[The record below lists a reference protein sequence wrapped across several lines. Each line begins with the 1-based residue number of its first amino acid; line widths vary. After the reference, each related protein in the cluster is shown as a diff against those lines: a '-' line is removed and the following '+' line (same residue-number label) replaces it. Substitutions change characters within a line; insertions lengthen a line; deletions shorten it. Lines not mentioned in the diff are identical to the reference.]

1 MGFSS
6 ALQGRAAHD
15 ALLNRQEAELKL
27 LETMKRCL
35 AQKAKCDREY
45 AVSLA
50 AVTQQ
55 GLKIDRTDDLQGSHI
70 MRAWRGFMEELEHTA
85 KQIRSNA
92 EQLETVCHEKLA
104 SLYQEKRRVRKQ
116 YQEEHTKI
124 ATQFSHLTED
134 VARKK
139 SEYQKHLDY
148 YKLLRGRFEEHIKSG
163 RSGRKLDDVIDKY
176 QKACRKLHQAH
187 NEYVLLISEA
197 VEVEKDFRTTLLPG
211 LLEHQQTLQEGFI
224 QAWSNLLSE
233 IAKLS
238 DTTSEK
244 YVEIQRRIDTSIS
257 SINSTE
263 EYREFTDKHKTSPTT
278 PVVFQFDESLVE
290 DSLGKLQAN
299 TLTVDNLTVDWL
311 RGRQVELEG
320 TIKDLQERQAKLLA
334 EPNGT
339 GTLATS
345 SSPAS
350 SSPVSTPGTKPST
363 PILNGTGNSNG
374 ASGKDSQ
381 QIAANKSSKELNNL
395 RCQERQTMKLVEMIR
410 TALNEVGCEE
420 LPSGCDDIAVEHLIE
435 NKKSVSQDLSLDSQH
450 NNPSQ
455 AGGFFTLRTG
465 NGGSGGGGGGGG
477 GGGVMSMLIDQ
488 LRRKSG
494 PPGAATSGGTGGKA
508 APRSVGTT
516 PAQTPKPGHRATA
529 ASTVNSVSS
538 PATITCE
545 RVQASLDGF
554 PPHATNHYQQQQQEQ
569 PQLRPLAPCSSASLY
584 AELRSV
590 NPEIDDEQSFPY
602 PENRISNVYVDME
615 AYLGMRELSPDENSS
630 EHACASYTNINSD
643 HLPSLRHEQS
653 STAHNS
659 QSSPM
664 GDLPNSRTPML
675 GDDDGERRKY
685 RRLRTMGDRIDDED
699 DDADTAEELNDSKN
713 NLLREESY
721 DGGDQLDEGPTESET
736 KYLTMRKRSSPRAD
750 TTTRWKSSIE
760 QHLDVI
766 DALNI
771 KLDEH
776 QRLSARL
783 SEDYEYIRV
792 QTLRR
797 EAELIAAAAAATAAS
812 STSSTA
818 VPQRAAAGGT
828 PFEKANSFREK
839 IKRRIRGAKSSQLSE
854 PVEPETP
861 DKVANVVESFSGRL
875 RTRIASQ
882 RQFRL
887 MKETDSASPS
897 TDRGSITTNG
907 GASNSA
913 GGRQKKKKR
922 KSSKAHRA
930 FKQQQQQQQQ
940 RSGLKRDTES
950 EQEVYDQPQ
959 QLLHPA
965 NTFSEDELLVD
976 EPPRVGSPEQMVKP
990 SGQKFSQT
998 VRATWREL
1006 LHSTN
1011 KVKDSSINLTNQQQ
1025 QHDRMEEKLDLIPN
1039 QDRPGLLAIRF
1050 TFSDTETPEH
1060 HGSRQLDATSS
1071 TTGEGGEYCVPLL
1084 LSQSSDD
1091 TKAPQILSSGD
1102 SSHPAGSNSTTSKLA
1117 MNLKIN
1123 LKERLTKLVHK
1134 RALMMGG
1141 GGTVPGKSNLLPLHQ
1156 PSGEICRS
1164 CSKRIVRPGTI
1175 HPSQTVLDFV
1185 KEFPGLDI
1193 CNGGHDEDD
1202 ENDDCDGDGDNKKAD
1217 TARPG
1222 RATESEMI
1230 NLEYEDIDV
1239 ITIKSHKLTDHCEG
1253 GDDDNDDDGM
1263 TLSTNRPLH
1272 EEEWFH
1278 GVLPREEVVRLLRNE
1293 GDFLVRETTRNDE
1306 SQTVL
1311 SVCWNGHKHFIVQT
1325 TAEGHY
1331 RFEGPAFPSIQEL
1344 IVHQYQSELP
1354 VTGRSGAVLRKPVL
1368 RERWELSNDDVILLD
1383 KIGRGNFGDVYK
1395 AKLKS
1400 SKNTLV
1406 AVKTCRMTL
1415 PEEQKR
1421 KFLQEGRILKQYD
1434 HPNIVKLIG
1443 ICVQKQP
1450 IMIVME
1456 LVAGGSLLMF
1466 LRKNATTLGQRQ
1478 MMGMCRDAA
1487 AGMRY
1492 LESKNCIHRDL
1503 AARNCLIGS
1512 ENIVK
1517 ISDFGMSRE
1526 EEEYI
1531 VSGGM
1536 KQIPIK
1542 WTAPEA
1548 LNFGKYTSL
1557 CDVWSYGILVWEI
1570 FSRGDTPYSGMSNS
1584 MARERIDEGY
1594 RMPSPEGAPP
1604 EMYRLMLKCWSYEPE
1619 SRPHFDEIYT
1629 VVDALILCT
1638 KD

>member
-35 AQKAKCDREY
+35 VQKAKCDREY

-55 GLKIDRTDDLQGSHI
+55 GLKIDRSDDLQGSHI
-70 MRAWRGFMEELEHTA
+70 MRAWRSFMEELEHTA
-85 KQIRSNA
+85 KQIRTNA

-197 VEVEKDFRTTLLPG
+197 VEVEKDFRTILLPG
-211 LLEHQQTLQEGFI
+211 LLEHQQSLQEGFI
-224 QAWSNLLSE
+224 QAWSNLLQE

-238 DTTSEK
+238 DMTSEK
-244 YVEIQRRIDTSIS
+244 FVDIQQRIESSIAG
-257 SINSTE
+257 INSTE
-263 EYREFTDKHKTSPTT
+263 EYREFTEKHKTSPTA
-278 PVVFQFDESLVE
+278 PVIFQFDESLVE

-311 RGRQVELEG
+311 RGRQTELES
-320 TIKDLQERQAKLLA
+320 TIKDLQERQNKLCS
-334 EPNGT
+334 ETNGT
-339 GTLATS
+339 NG
-345 SSPAS
+345 SSPAV
-350 SSPVSTPGTKPST
+350 SPVSTPGTKPST
-363 PILNGTGNSNG
+363 PILNGSNSNG
-374 ASGKDSQ
+374 VLGKDQ
-381 QIAANKSSKELNNL
+381 TANKSSKELNTL
-395 RCQERQTMKLVEMIR
+395 RCQERQTLKLVDLIR
-410 TALNEVGCEE
+410 SALNEVGCEE
-420 LPSGCDDIAVEHLIE
+420 LPSGCDDLSVEHLIE
-435 NKKSVSQDLSLDSQH
+435 NKKSVSQDLS
-450 NNPSQ
+450 
-455 AGGFFTLRTG
+455 
-465 NGGSGGGGGGGG
+465 
-477 GGGVMSMLIDQ
+477 
-488 LRRKSG
+488 
-494 PPGAATSGGTGGKA
+494 
-508 APRSVGTT
+508 
-516 PAQTPKPGHRATA
+516 
-529 ASTVNSVSS
+529 
-538 PATITCE
+538 
-545 RVQASLDGF
+545 
-554 PPHATNHYQQQQQEQ
+554 
-569 PQLRPLAPCSSASLY
+569 
-584 AELRSV
+584 
-590 NPEIDDEQSFPY
+590 
-602 PENRISNVYVDME
+602 
-615 AYLGMRELSPDENSS
+615 
-630 EHACASYTNINSD
+630 
-643 HLPSLRHEQS
+643 
-653 STAHNS
+653 
-659 QSSPM
+659 
-664 GDLPNSRTPML
+664 
-675 GDDDGERRKY
+675 
-685 RRLRTMGDRIDDED
+685 
-699 DDADTAEELNDSKN
+699 
-713 NLLREESY
+713 
-721 DGGDQLDEGPTESET
+721 
-736 KYLTMRKRSSPRAD
+736 
-750 TTTRWKSSIE
+750 
-760 QHLDVI
+760 
-766 DALNI
+766 
-771 KLDEH
+771 
-776 QRLSARL
+776 
-783 SEDYEYIRV
+783 
-792 QTLRR
+792 
-797 EAELIAAAAAATAAS
+797 
-812 STSSTA
+812 
-818 VPQRAAAGGT
+818 
-828 PFEKANSFREK
+828 
-839 IKRRIRGAKSSQLSE
+839 
-854 PVEPETP
+854 
-861 DKVANVVESFSGRL
+861 
-875 RTRIASQ
+875 
-882 RQFRL
+882 
-887 MKETDSASPS
+887 
-897 TDRGSITTNG
+897 
-907 GASNSA
+907 
-913 GGRQKKKKR
+913 
-922 KSSKAHRA
+922 
-930 FKQQQQQQQQ
+930 
-940 RSGLKRDTES
+940 
-950 EQEVYDQPQ
+950 
-959 QLLHPA
+959 
-965 NTFSEDELLVD
+965 
-976 EPPRVGSPEQMVKP
+976 
-990 SGQKFSQT
+990 
-998 VRATWREL
+998 
-1006 LHSTN
+1006 
-1011 KVKDSSINLTNQQQ
+1011 
-1025 QHDRMEEKLDLIPN
+1025 
-1039 QDRPGLLAIRF
+1039 
-1050 TFSDTETPEH
+1050 
-1060 HGSRQLDATSS
+1060 
-1071 TTGEGGEYCVPLL
+1071 
-1084 LSQSSDD
+1084 
-1091 TKAPQILSSGD
+1091 
-1102 SSHPAGSNSTTSKLA
+1102 
-1117 MNLKIN
+1117 
-1123 LKERLTKLVHK
+1123 
-1134 RALMMGG
+1134 
-1141 GGTVPGKSNLLPLHQ
+1141 
-1156 PSGEICRS
+1156 
-1164 CSKRIVRPGTI
+1164 
-1175 HPSQTVLDFV
+1175 
-1185 KEFPGLDI
+1185 
-1193 CNGGHDEDD
+1193 
-1202 ENDDCDGDGDNKKAD
+1202 
-1217 TARPG
+1217 
-1222 RATESEMI
+1222 
-1230 NLEYEDIDV
+1230 
-1239 ITIKSHKLTDHCEG
+1239 
-1253 GDDDNDDDGM
+1253 M

-1466 LRKNATTLGQRQ
+1466 LRKNASTLGQRQ

-1503 AARNCLIGS
+1503 AARNCLIGN

-1594 RMPSPEGAPP
+1594 RMPTPEGAPP

-1619 SRPHFDEIYT
+1619 SRPHFDEIYS
-1629 VVDALILCT
+1629 VVDALLLCT

>member
-1 MGFSS
+1 MGFST

-35 AQKAKCDREY
+35 VQKAKCDREY

-55 GLKIDRTDDLQGSHI
+55 GLKIDRSDDLQGSHI
-70 MRAWRGFMEELEHTA
+70 MRAWRSFMEELEHTA
-85 KQIRSNA
+85 KQIRTNA

-187 NEYVLLISEA
+187 NEYVLLITEA
-197 VEVEKDFRTTLLPG
+197 VEVEKDFRTILQPG
-211 LLEHQQTLQEGFI
+211 LLEHQQSLQEGFI
-224 QAWSNLLSE
+224 QAWSNLLQE

-238 DTTSEK
+238 DMTSEK
-244 YVEIQRRIDTSIS
+244 FVDIQQRIESSIAG
-257 SINSTE
+257 INSTE
-263 EYREFTDKHKTSPTT
+263 EYREFTEKHKTSPTA
-278 PVVFQFDESLVE
+278 PVIFQFDESLVE

-311 RGRQVELEG
+311 RGRQTELEG
-320 TIKDLQERQAKLLA
+320 TIKDLQERQNKLCGDT
-334 EPNGT
+334 NGT
-339 GTLATS
+339 NGA
-345 SSPAS
+345 AG

-363 PILNGTGNSNG
+363 PILNGSNSNG
-374 ASGKDSQ
+374 ALGKDH
-381 QIAANKSSKELNNL
+381 AVNKSSKELNTL
-395 RCQERQTMKLVEMIR
+395 RCQERQTLKLVDMIR
-410 TALNEVGCEE
+410 SALNEVGCEE
-420 LPSGCDDIAVEHLIE
+420 LPSGCDDLSVEHLIE
-435 NKKSVSQDLSLDSQH
+435 NKKSVSQDLSVDSLQH
-450 NNPSQ
+450 TST
-455 AGGFFTLRTG
+455 ALGLFSLRT
-465 NGGSGGGGGGGG
+465 GGGGGS
-477 GGGVMSMLIDQ
+477 GGGVMSMLMEQ

-494 PPGAATSGGTGGKA
+494 PPTVSGSSTAGKT
-508 APRSVGTT
+508 PRSGPT
-516 PAQTPKPGHRATA
+516 PVQTPKPGHRGTTVTSADSEPLCATVA
-529 ASTVNSVSS
+529 CVRVASGGDLSRPPSNP
-538 PATITCE
+538 PA
-545 RVQASLDGF
+545 RSDGTD
-554 PPHATNHYQQQQQEQ
+554 ADTYT
-569 PQLRPLAPCSSASLY
+569 
-584 AELRSV
+584 ELLPDGNDSDHRL
-590 NPEIDDEQSFPY
+590 
-602 PENRISNVYVDME
+602 SNVYVDME
-615 AYLGMRELSPDENSS
+615 ACLLQALDVERSFE
-630 EHACASYTNINSD
+630 YTNISSCSRKQ
-643 HLPSLRHEQS
+643 SLLASAAQDSFGE
-653 STAHNS
+653 
-659 QSSPM
+659 PE
-664 GDLPNSRTPML
+664 LPNPTNTEQRHAP
-675 GDDDGERRKY
+675 RY
-685 RRLRTMGDRIDDED
+685 RRLRTQASSEDSEMHLLNHRYHSRAPDEHDDDDEGGSGTTAD
-699 DDADTAEELNDSKN
+699 DLNDSKN
-713 NLLREESY
+713 NLLRDESFDDSHRQEASPFHGIVDCSWARGSAEE
-721 DGGDQLDEGPTESET
+721 LDADAN
-736 KYLTMRKRSSPRAD
+736 KYLTMRKEGSVPTVEASPSKTLED
-750 TTTRWKSSIE
+750 QWKSSIE
-760 QHLDVI
+760 RHLDNI
-766 DALNI
+766 DALNQ

-776 QRLSARL
+776 QRLAARL
-783 SEDYEYIRV
+783 SEEYEYVRV
-792 QTLRR
+792 QTLRPG
-797 EAELIAAAAAATAAS
+797 AS
-812 STSSTA
+812 LQQPNHSNPSKPPVT
-818 VPQRAAAGGT
+818 
-828 PFEKANSFREK
+828 FEKMHSFREK
-839 IKRRIRGAKSSQLSE
+839 IKRRIKGSKAEGDKADRSVS
-854 PVEPETP
+854 PDTP
-861 DKVANVVESFSGRL
+861 DQGESFSGRL
-875 RTRIASQ
+875 RNRITAHHTQ

-887 MKETDSASPS
+887 MKDTDSASPS
-897 TDRGSITTNG
+897 TDRSLAERVPN
-907 GASNSA
+907 GASSN
-913 GGRQKKKKR
+913 GRKKKKR
-922 KSSKAHRA
+922 KASKANRTA
-930 FKQQQQQQQQ
+930 QQ
-940 RSGLKRDTES
+940 RQQSRLGSADALQR
-950 EQEVYDQPQ
+950 QQPCHPQ
-959 QLLHPA
+959 Q
-965 NTFSEDELLVD
+965 SEDELLA
-976 EPPRVGSPEQMVKP
+976 EENLGLSPEHTGPKAGGI
-990 SGQKFSQT
+990 SFSQT

-1006 LHSTN
+1006 MHSTN
-1011 KVKDSSINLTNQQQ
+1011 KVKDSSLNLTLRS
-1025 QHDRMEEKLDLIPN
+1025 DRPEEKLDLIAD
-1039 QDRPGLLAIRF
+1039 QDRQGLLSIRF
-1050 TFSDTETPEH
+1050 TFSDGERKQELVEGAPD
-1060 HGSRQLDATSS
+1060 LNAT
-1071 TTGEGGEYCVPLL
+1071 GDYCVPLL
-1084 LSQSSDD
+1084 VSRSEDNKLQDVAPETSQPDPVAAA
-1091 TKAPQILSSGD
+1091 TQRGNKAGPNSLK
-1102 SSHPAGSNSTTSKLA
+1102 SNLRDK
-1117 MNLKIN
+1117 
-1123 LKERLTKLVHK
+1123 LTKLVHK
-1134 RALMMGG
+1134 K
-1141 GGTVPGKSNLLPLHQ
+1141 TTSNSSLSAGRWTTTSPQ
-1156 PSGEICRS
+1156 VCRT
-1164 CSKRIVRPGTI
+1164 CSKRIVPRSGDGGGM
-1175 HPSQTVLDFV
+1175 HPSRTVLDFR
-1185 KEFPGLDI
+1185 KEFPDIDI
-1193 CNGGHDEDD
+1193 CEGDCGGWA
-1202 ENDDCDGDGDNKKAD
+1202 GDGVKGDAQ
-1217 TARPG
+1217 RWPL
-1222 RATESEMI
+1222 SEMI

-1239 ITIKSHKLTDHCEG
+1239 LTIKPHKLIDPSEG
-1253 GDDDNDDDGM
+1253 GVGVSM

-1466 LRKNATTLGQRQ
+1466 LRKNASTLGQRQ

-1503 AARNCLIGS
+1503 AARNCLIGN

-1594 RMPSPEGAPP
+1594 RMPTPEGAPP

-1619 SRPHFDEIYT
+1619 SRPHFDEIYS
-1629 VVDALILCT
+1629 VVDALLLCT

>member
-35 AQKAKCDREY
+35 VQKAKCDREY

-55 GLKIDRTDDLQGSHI
+55 GLKIDRSDDLQGSHI
-70 MRAWRGFMEELEHTA
+70 MRAWRSFMEELEHTA
-85 KQIRSNA
+85 KQIRTNA

-148 YKLLRGRFEEHIKSG
+148 YKLLRGRFEEHIKCKSVCSG

-197 VEVEKDFRTTLLPG
+197 VEVEKDFRTILLPG
-211 LLEHQQTLQEGFI
+211 LLEHQQSLQEGFI
-224 QAWSNLLSE
+224 QAWSNLLQE

-238 DTTSEK
+238 DMTSEK
-244 YVEIQRRIDTSIS
+244 FVDIQQRIESSIAG
-257 SINSTE
+257 INSTE
-263 EYREFTDKHKTSPTT
+263 EYREFTEKHKTSPTA
-278 PVVFQFDESLVE
+278 PVIFQFDESLVE

-311 RGRQVELEG
+311 RGRQTELES
-320 TIKDLQERQAKLLA
+320 TIKDLQERQNKLCS
-334 EPNGT
+334 ETNGT
-339 GTLATS
+339 NG
-345 SSPAS
+345 SSPAV
-350 SSPVSTPGTKPST
+350 SPVSTPGTKPST
-363 PILNGTGNSNG
+363 PILNGSNSNG
-374 ASGKDSQ
+374 VLGKDQ
-381 QIAANKSSKELNNL
+381 TANKSSKELNTL
-395 RCQERQTMKLVEMIR
+395 RCQERQTLKLVDLIR
-410 TALNEVGCEE
+410 SALNEVGCEE
-420 LPSGCDDIAVEHLIE
+420 LPSGCDDLSVEHLIE
-435 NKKSVSQDLSLDSQH
+435 NKKSVSQDLS
-450 NNPSQ
+450 
-455 AGGFFTLRTG
+455 
-465 NGGSGGGGGGGG
+465 
-477 GGGVMSMLIDQ
+477 
-488 LRRKSG
+488 
-494 PPGAATSGGTGGKA
+494 
-508 APRSVGTT
+508 
-516 PAQTPKPGHRATA
+516 
-529 ASTVNSVSS
+529 
-538 PATITCE
+538 
-545 RVQASLDGF
+545 
-554 PPHATNHYQQQQQEQ
+554 
-569 PQLRPLAPCSSASLY
+569 
-584 AELRSV
+584 
-590 NPEIDDEQSFPY
+590 
-602 PENRISNVYVDME
+602 
-615 AYLGMRELSPDENSS
+615 
-630 EHACASYTNINSD
+630 
-643 HLPSLRHEQS
+643 
-653 STAHNS
+653 
-659 QSSPM
+659 
-664 GDLPNSRTPML
+664 
-675 GDDDGERRKY
+675 
-685 RRLRTMGDRIDDED
+685 
-699 DDADTAEELNDSKN
+699 
-713 NLLREESY
+713 
-721 DGGDQLDEGPTESET
+721 
-736 KYLTMRKRSSPRAD
+736 
-750 TTTRWKSSIE
+750 
-760 QHLDVI
+760 
-766 DALNI
+766 
-771 KLDEH
+771 
-776 QRLSARL
+776 
-783 SEDYEYIRV
+783 
-792 QTLRR
+792 
-797 EAELIAAAAAATAAS
+797 
-812 STSSTA
+812 
-818 VPQRAAAGGT
+818 
-828 PFEKANSFREK
+828 
-839 IKRRIRGAKSSQLSE
+839 
-854 PVEPETP
+854 
-861 DKVANVVESFSGRL
+861 
-875 RTRIASQ
+875 
-882 RQFRL
+882 
-887 MKETDSASPS
+887 
-897 TDRGSITTNG
+897 
-907 GASNSA
+907 
-913 GGRQKKKKR
+913 
-922 KSSKAHRA
+922 
-930 FKQQQQQQQQ
+930 
-940 RSGLKRDTES
+940 
-950 EQEVYDQPQ
+950 
-959 QLLHPA
+959 
-965 NTFSEDELLVD
+965 
-976 EPPRVGSPEQMVKP
+976 
-990 SGQKFSQT
+990 
-998 VRATWREL
+998 
-1006 LHSTN
+1006 
-1011 KVKDSSINLTNQQQ
+1011 
-1025 QHDRMEEKLDLIPN
+1025 
-1039 QDRPGLLAIRF
+1039 
-1050 TFSDTETPEH
+1050 
-1060 HGSRQLDATSS
+1060 
-1071 TTGEGGEYCVPLL
+1071 
-1084 LSQSSDD
+1084 
-1091 TKAPQILSSGD
+1091 
-1102 SSHPAGSNSTTSKLA
+1102 
-1117 MNLKIN
+1117 
-1123 LKERLTKLVHK
+1123 
-1134 RALMMGG
+1134 
-1141 GGTVPGKSNLLPLHQ
+1141 
-1156 PSGEICRS
+1156 
-1164 CSKRIVRPGTI
+1164 
-1175 HPSQTVLDFV
+1175 
-1185 KEFPGLDI
+1185 
-1193 CNGGHDEDD
+1193 
-1202 ENDDCDGDGDNKKAD
+1202 
-1217 TARPG
+1217 
-1222 RATESEMI
+1222 
-1230 NLEYEDIDV
+1230 
-1239 ITIKSHKLTDHCEG
+1239 
-1253 GDDDNDDDGM
+1253 M

-1466 LRKNATTLGQRQ
+1466 LRKNASTLGQRQ

-1503 AARNCLIGS
+1503 AARNCLIGN

-1594 RMPSPEGAPP
+1594 RMPTPEGAPP

-1619 SRPHFDEIYT
+1619 SRPHFDEIYS
-1629 VVDALILCT
+1629 VVDALLLCT